1 MFRVL
6 IFLVTLALLALSITL
21 SMLNPS
27 IIEIDLYLQKYNA
40 PLPLFLF
47 ISFLMGSFLAL
58 LFFLSAYIKHK
69 HEGNILRKNI
79 RTKEDE
85 IDSLRKNP
93 LRDDHE

>member
-6 IFLVTLALLALSITL
+6 IFLVTLSLLALSITI
-21 SMLNPS
+21 SMLNPAP
-27 IIEIDLYLQKYNA
+27 IEVDLYVHVFA
-40 PLPLFLF
+40 GPLPLFLF
-47 ISFLMGSFLAL
+47 ISFLSGSFLAL

-69 HEGNILRKNI
+69 HENMNLKKSMK
-79 RTKEDE
+79 TKEDE

>member
-1 MFRVL
+1 ML
-6 IFLVTLALLALSITL
+6 CLLAVSITI
-21 SMLNPS
+21 SMLNS
-27 IIEIDLYLQKYNA
+27 FETSIDLYLYTFNG

-47 ISFLMGSFLAL
+47 ASFLIGSFITL

-69 HEGNILRKNI
+69 TENRILKK
-79 RTKEDE
+79 TMKVKEDE

>member
-6 IFLVTLALLALSITL
+6 IFLVTLSLLALSITI

-27 IIEIDLYLQKYNA
+27 AIEIDLYLHRYSA

-47 ISFLMGSFLAL
+47 ISFLIGSFLAL

-69 HEGNILRKNI
+69 HEAMGLRKI
-79 RTKEDE
+79 LKVKEDE